1 MLNLDKRY
9 LVVGIL
15 FIGLSFFIGLKYAE
29 HQNNFKIQETTDL
42 VAISGDTE
50 NNSTVQESF
59 NTIQVYVTG
68 EVVNPGVYVL
78 NEDARVH
85 EAVDMAG
92 GLSSEAQDKNLNMAA
107 KLRDGET
114 LYVPSINETGPS
126 VAPSVSAAANSRVN
140 INTASAA
147 ELEQKLDGI
156 GPSLAQRIVEYRDN
170 QGFFKKVEDLKKV
183 SGIGDKK
190 FEAIKEQIDV

>member
-9 LVVGIL
+9 LVIGIL

-29 HQNNFKIQETTDL
+29 HQNNRQIQENIDL
-42 VAISGDTE
+42 VATSSDIE
-50 NNSTVQESF
+50 NNIEMQESF

-68 EVVNPGVYVL
+68 EVANPGVYVL

-92 GLSSEAQDKNLNMAA
+92 GLLSEAQDKNLNMAA

-114 LYVPSINETGPS
+114 LYVPSADETGPS
-126 VAPSVSAAANSRVN
+126 AAPSISAAVNSRVN

-156 GPSLAQRIVEYRDN
+156 GPALAQRIVEYRGS

-190 FEAIKEQIDV
+190 FEAIKEHIDV

>member
-1 MLNLDKRY
+1 
-9 LVVGIL
+9 
-15 FIGLSFFIGLKYAE
+15 
-29 HQNNFKIQETTDL
+29 QEDI
-42 VAISGDTE
+42 VISVDDIAD
-50 NNSTVQESF
+50 STAQESF

-78 NEDARVH
+78 DEDARVH
-85 EAVDMAG
+85 DAVNMAG
-92 GLSSEAQDKNLNMAA
+92 GLLPAAQSGNLNMAA
-107 KLRDGET
+107 RLRDGET
-114 LYVPSINETGPS
+114 LYVPSVDETGPAS
-126 VAPSVSAAANSRVN
+126 APSVATADNRRVN

-156 GPSLAQRIVEYRDN
+156 GAALAQRIVEYRDS
-170 QGFFKKVEDLKKV
+170 QGFFRKAEDLKKV